1 MATIDEII
9 ADAKATRRDLADLEQ
24 ELQEEIDAIR
34 FRAFQEGRA
43 MTAEE
48 QATRNERR
56 AQKAE
61 ARAVYMDLTFVT
73 LQRLNESDEL
83 KQLARKMDE
92 VNRGL
97 SDDLDQLKQIAG
109 YAETA
114 AKVAD
119 GIAKVAEKVVALAA

>member
-1 MATIDEII
+1 MATVNEII

-61 ARAVYMDLTFVT
+61 A
-73 LQRLNESDEL
+73 
-83 KQLARKMDE
+83 
-92 VNRGL
+92 
-97 SDDLDQLKQIAG
+97 QLKQIAG